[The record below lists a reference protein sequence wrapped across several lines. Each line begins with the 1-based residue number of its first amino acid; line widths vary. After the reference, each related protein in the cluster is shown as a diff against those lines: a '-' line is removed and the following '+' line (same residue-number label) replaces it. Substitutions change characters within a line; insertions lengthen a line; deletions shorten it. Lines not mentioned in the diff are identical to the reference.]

1 MYWETD
7 MDYSGHIPESS
18 LRSLPRQFEPTFLR
32 EESGS
37 SPIDELIGEM
47 MRKTDEAR
55 EKLLRKLL
63 EDPGIVAT
71 FNDGFIVEFGDLE
84 FETIDSPRGSWSQR
98 VSHRDHPEMAHPTSR
113 GRRRPSWNSIV
124 ARSLRR
130 NTRGLTKSSK
140 RIRNRLWFAYPVWNQ

>member
-1 MYWETD
+1 

-18 LRSLPRQFEPTFLR
+18 LRSLPRQFEPTLLR

-37 SPIDELIGEM
+37 SPIDELIDEM

-84 FETIDSPRGSWSQR
+84 FETIDSPEDRGLNEYRIAITQKWR
-98 VSHRDHPEMAHPTSR
+98 I
-113 GRRRPSWNSIV
+113 RRREEEDGPAGTPLWREV
-124 ARSLRR
+124 GGE
-130 NTRGLTKSSK
+130 TRED
-140 RIRNRLWFAYPVWNQ
+140 